1 LSFALDECGFHLKG
15 NRWVKKMDE
24 KAAKRVWLRARHSLL
39 QAMLMLVE
47 INSKVQLDKMSA
59 KDSQEFRDAMQ
70 MGQKASEAMG
80 QTISAALGDDELY
93 AQMTA
98 SSDRMRE
105 EIERQISIINP
116 LLSRQRS

>member
-1 LSFALDECGFHLKG
+1 MRLSSQGESPA
-15 NRWVKKMDE
+15 KKMDE
-24 KAAKRVWLRARHSLL
+24 KAAKRVWLRARLSLL
-39 QAMLMLVE
+39 QAMLKLVE
-47 INSKVQLDKMSA
+47 INSKVKLDKMSA
-59 KDSQEFRDAMQ
+59 KDSKEFRDAMQ

-105 EIERQISIINP
+105 EVE
-116 LLSRQRS
+116 